1 MPNKWLSEFLKRG
14 TAFAFPFVPGS
25 HGSALKTVDFGQAG
39 AELLISPF
47 TGANLSHHSSLYN
60 ELSQQLHT

>member
-1 MPNKWLSEFLKRG
+1 MPNKLLSEFLKRG
-14 TAFAFPFVPGS
+14 TAFALLIVPGS
-25 HGSALKTVDFGQAG
+25 HGTAPKDFGQAG
-39 AELLISPF
+39 AVLLISPF